1 MDKLLSTGFIALVEE
16 ISWLLLIVVI
26 PKRNDKLKFY
36 VDFRWLNVATKKKDP
51 YPLPFIEEV
60 LDEVSSHEVYSFL
73 DGFFG
78 YHQIMI
84 VPKDMYKIAFIIDW
98 GTFVW
103 VILPFGFKDVPP
115 TYQWAM
121 NMAFKDYL
129 GMFMKLF
136 LDDFNVFNNLDTIY
150 KATIMFWKM

>member
-1 MDKLLSTGFIALVEE
+1 
-16 ISWLLLIVVI
+16 
-26 PKRNDKLKFY
+26 
-36 VDFRWLNVATKKKDP
+36 
-51 YPLPFIEEV
+51 
-60 LDEVSSHEVYSFL
+60 
-73 DGFFG
+73 
-78 YHQIMI
+78 MI

-150 KATIMFWKM
+150 KATIMF